1 LGRRATVRTVGFVLT
16 GECKEKNVSERME
29 MRDLT
34 IDELDAVGGGALV
47 GAVIGWVVGSV
58 GGFVDGWNRTGTL
71 SGAVASAAVNAQI
84 GAGVGGAGPI

>member
-1 LGRRATVRTVGFVLT
+1 M
-16 GECKEKNVSERME
+16 SERME

-71 SGAVASAAVNAQI
+71 SGLS
-84 GAGVGGAGPI
+84 PPRR